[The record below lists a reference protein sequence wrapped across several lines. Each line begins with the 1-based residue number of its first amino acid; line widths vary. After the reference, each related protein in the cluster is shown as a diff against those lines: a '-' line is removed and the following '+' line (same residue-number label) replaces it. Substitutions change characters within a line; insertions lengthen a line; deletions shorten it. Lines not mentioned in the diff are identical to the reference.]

1 MEVGQNIMK
10 NFSNMH
16 PPYTN
21 SAQPFFVSTFN
32 ASDDKYYELFARE
45 YTCNK
50 FGLAEILAHNFDHLN
65 LSMCST
71 ALDVGSGVGPISL
84 FLADSYGIK
93 VSAVDIN
100 PLAYQCCVKN
110 IEKYQAQDRIT
121 AFNIDFSKAASLL
134 PFKTYDLIVANPPIH
149 SPTDKIHDALTL
161 HTDKTQKMDR
171 HLYAFLTN
179 AWRDEHGLDLVD
191 HIFRFAD
198 KRLNDDGHIIIVCCD
213 IDIDCCLYMRKKE
226 KIYHYHEKVKVECRI
241 SPESI
246 GAENF
251 LCNPIKT
258 YIFLLK
264 KLKAQANK
272 NNE

>member
-1 MEVGQNIMK
+1 
-10 NFSNMH
+10 MH

-21 SAQPFFVSTFN
+21 SAQPFFLSTFN
-32 ASDDKYYELFARE
+32 ASDKHYELFVRE

-50 FGLAEILAHNFDHLN
+50 FGLAEILANNFDHLN
-65 LSMCST
+65 LPTCST

-100 PLAYQCCVKN
+100 PFAYQCCVKN

-121 AFNIDFSKAASLL
+121 AFNIDFSKATSLL
-134 PFKTYDLIVANPPIH
+134 PYKTYDLIVANPPI
-149 SPTDKIHDALTL
+149 PPAYKIDDTPALYTDKI
-161 HTDKTQKMDR
+161 QKMDS
-171 HLYAFLTN
+171 HLYVFLTN

-213 IDIDCCLYMRKKE
+213 IDDIDCCLYMRKKE
-226 KIYHYHEKVKVECRI
+226 KIYHYHEKVKIECRI

-246 GAENF
+246 GAESF
-251 LCNPIKT
+251 IRHPIKCH
-258 YIFLLK
+258 IFVLK
-264 KLKAQANK
+264 KLKS
-272 NNE
+272 

>member
-1 MEVGQNIMK
+1 MK

-16 PPYTN
+16 PLYAK
-21 SAQPFFVSTFN
+21 SKLHFFLSTFH
-32 ASDDKYYELFARE
+32 AVDKHYELFVRE

-50 FGLAEILAHNFDHLN
+50 FGLAEILANNFDHLN
-65 LSMCST
+65 LSTCST
-71 ALDVGSGVGPISL
+71 ALDVGAGVGPISL

-134 PFKTYDLIVANPPIH
+134 PFKTYDLIVANPPIP
-149 SPTDKIHDALTL
+149 PTYNIDDATALYEDKI
-161 HTDKTQKMDR
+161 QKMDS
-171 HLYAFLTN
+171 HLYAFMTN

-191 HIFRFAD
+191 HIFRFSD

-258 YIFLLK
+258 HIFVLK
-264 KLKAQANK
+264 KQKAAI
-272 NNE
+272 

>member
-1 MEVGQNIMK
+1 
-10 NFSNMH
+10 MH
-16 PPYTN
+16 PPYGNTV
-21 SAQPFFVSTFN
+21 QPFFLSTFN
-32 ASDDKYYELFARE
+32 ASDKHYELYVRE

-65 LSMCST
+65 LAMCST

-100 PLAYQCCVKN
+100 PLAYQCCIKN
-110 IEKYQAQDRIT
+110 IEKYQAQDKIT

-149 SPTDKIHDALTL
+149 PPTDKIDDVPAPAL
-161 HTDKTQKMDR
+161 HAEKIQKMDS

-191 HIFRFAD
+191 HIFQFARN
-198 KRLNDDGHIIIVCCD
+198 RLSDNGHIIFICCD
-213 IDIDCCLYMRKKE
+213 IDLDCRSYMRKKE
-226 KIYHYHEKVKVECRI
+226 NIYRYYEEEILECI
-241 SPESI
+241 IAPESI
-246 GAENF
+246 GVENF
-251 LCNPIKT
+251 IHRPVKT
-258 YIFLLK
+258 HIFHFK
-264 KLKAQANK
+264 KKKQ
-272 NNE
+272 NEY